1 MLETNNA
8 GRTHELQS
16 DPTLLLVCESTE
28 LVEYTLGTDRSP
40 YLVSMPLYQPITALT
55 TDWNKFLAAFSAL
68 LYGHGAL
75 RSKRIPY
82 ARISEYNLMYNSA
95 TNRPK
100 LCDFDFTHSSAGLD
114 PCYGGIKCGP
124 MWYPGT
130 GTWIFTA
137 SELLDQDAGLGWVQP
152 QAEYRHEIESFVAVL
167 VWIAFR
173 YYKGKR
179 RHYPPLEEWNRK
191 EYGVYMCNE
200 NREVSYSKIKR
211 GTIPIPEGI
220 SPTLLGI
227 IRQAMQRII
236 YYRARA
242 ECFSLHYDV
251 ELGSVE
257 DIFPGKTH
265 EDMNGLPLLPDV
277 LKWHL
282 FAYCKGLPGGNDF
295 RKLWET
301 VSLSTPLPTR

>member
-1 MLETNNA
+1 MLVTNNA

-16 DPTLLLVCESTE
+16 DPSLLLVFESTE
-28 LVEYTLGTDRSP
+28 LVEYTLGMDRSP

-55 TDWNKFLAAFSAL
+55 TDWNKFLVAFSAL
-68 LYGHGAL
+68 VYGHGAL
-75 RSKRIPY
+75 RSKGIPY
-82 ARISEYNLMYNSA
+82 AGISEYNLMYNSV
-95 TNRPK
+95 TNQPK
-100 LCDFDFTHSSAGLD
+100 LCDFDFTHSSAESD
-114 PCYGGIKCGP
+114 SSYGGNEGGP

-137 SELLDQDAGLGWVQP
+137 SELLDQDVMLGWVQP
-152 QAEYRHEIESFVAVL
+152 EYRHEIESFVAIL

-179 RHYPPLEEWNRK
+179 RHHPPLEEWNRK
-191 EYGVYMCNE
+191 EYGVYRCKE
-200 NREVSYSKIKR
+200 NREGSYSKIKR
-211 GTIPIPEGI
+211 GTILVPEGI
-220 SPTLLGI
+220 PPTLLGI
-227 IRQAMQRII
+227 IGQAMQRMVF
-236 YYRARA
+236 YRVRA

-251 ELGSVE
+251 ELGSAE

-277 LKWHL
+277 LKWQL

-295 RKLWET
+295 TKLWET
-301 VSLSTPLPTR
+301 VSLPIPLPTC